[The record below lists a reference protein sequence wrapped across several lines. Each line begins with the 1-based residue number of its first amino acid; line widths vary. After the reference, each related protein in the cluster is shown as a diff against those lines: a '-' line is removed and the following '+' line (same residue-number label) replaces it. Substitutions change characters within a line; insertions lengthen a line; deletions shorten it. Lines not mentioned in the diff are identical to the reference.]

1 MPMRRAISIFL
12 LAAGGALALAGCKRA
27 EEPANNL
34 AALDR
39 QLVPNDTDP
48 AVTSALNDQIL
59 VDRNLSAQS
68 NRNAVRTAAGPAQA
82 QYPPDAGK
90 QAAPPC
96 AGAPLESDLA
106 WARRL
111 PPEFPLYPGARLTEA
126 AGSDAAP
133 CRLRAVTMVT
143 ADPWDRVIGWYQ
155 SQAVRAG
162 YDVGRQTRDGD
173 QILAGTR
180 GDEAFYLIASPH
192 EGSTEASLIVGG

>member
-1 MPMRRAISIFL
+1 MPMRRASSTIV
-12 LAAGGALALAGCKRA
+12 LAACSALALVGCKRA
-27 EEPANNL
+27 AEPANNL
-34 AALDR
+34 ASLDR
-39 QLVPNDTDP
+39 QLVANDTDP

-90 QAAPPC
+90 GAAPPC
-96 AGAPLESDLA
+96 AGAPLENDLG

-133 CRLRAVTMVT
+133 CRLRAVTLAT

-155 SQAVRAG
+155 AQAVRAG
-162 YDVGRQTRDGD
+162 YTIGRRTRDGD

-180 GDEAFYLIASPH
+180 GDQTFYLIASPGQ
-192 EGSTEASLIVGG
+192 GSTEVSLIVGG

>member
-1 MPMRRAISIFL
+1 MHPAFSKTSL
-12 LAAGGALALAGCKRA
+12 TALCCALALVGCSRGS
-27 EEPANNL
+27 EPTNNL
-34 AALDR
+34 AALDN
-39 QLVPNDTDP
+39 QLVANDTDP

-90 QAAPPC
+90 TVAPPC
-96 AGAPLESDLA
+96 AGAPLESNLA
-106 WARRL
+106 WAQRL
-111 PPEFPLYPGARLTEA
+111 PPEFPLYPGARLTDA

-133 CRLRAVTMVT
+133 CRLRGVTLAT

-155 SQAVRAG
+155 DRAVRAG
-162 YDVGRQTRDGD
+162 YSVGRQARGGD

-180 GDEAFYLIASPH
+180 GDQAFYLIATPGQ
-192 EGSTEASLIVGG
+192 GSTEVSLIVGG